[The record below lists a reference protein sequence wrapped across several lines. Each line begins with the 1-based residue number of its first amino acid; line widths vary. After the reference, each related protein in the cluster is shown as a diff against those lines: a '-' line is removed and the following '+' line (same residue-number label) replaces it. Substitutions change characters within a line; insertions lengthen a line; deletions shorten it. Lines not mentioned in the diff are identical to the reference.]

1 MVLSCLLWEAPCIGV
16 FGTRHVTFKKYTI
29 HVAQFASIAL
39 EKPVLPQIFLFGP
52 FECKIKL
59 PMWGAGQL
67 TGLNIFGIFEPIQ
80 PAAKIHNQLGEIYTF
95 SWFQSWPRD
104 QASPF
109 HKGLFGDHVAFTQL
123 IGAGPREK
131 LKLTFFW
138 YNDEFHLVLLLH
150 PGWSVVN

>member
-1 MVLSCLLWEAPCIGV
+1 MVLSCLLW
-16 FGTRHVTFKKYTI
+16 YI
-29 HVAQFASIAL
+29 HQGSALYWCFRDKTCYIQEIHNTLVAHFASIAL

-80 PAAKIHNQLGEIYTF
+80 PAAKIHNQLVEIYTF

-123 IGAGPREK
+123 IGAGQREK
-131 LKLTFFW
+131 YKKI
-138 YNDEFHLVLLLH
+138 V
-150 PGWSVVN
+150 VVNFKLDLLWERKYS